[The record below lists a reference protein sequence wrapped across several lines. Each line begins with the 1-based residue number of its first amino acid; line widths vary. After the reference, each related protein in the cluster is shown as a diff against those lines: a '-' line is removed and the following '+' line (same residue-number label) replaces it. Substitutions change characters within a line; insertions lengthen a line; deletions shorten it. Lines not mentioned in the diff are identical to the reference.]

1 MNSNS
6 VKDLEEEDEEE
17 VINKKKSE
25 NIKNNIKDNIDLEN
39 QKELNISNN
48 DEDQKNENNS
58 KEKINDNDNNETIG
72 SDDIKDKE
80 NNNKNIKNEENIN
93 YDNDK
98 KIKINKIKFPNFITN
113 NSLKICQC
121 CNKGFNKEK
130 KIPFLLKCNHIFC
143 KKCLEKY
150 FTDKEGIKCPIDG
163 LVGKSLNDIKILYNF
178 LDNKNYNNKNKNKP
192 KITINKS
199 NKNYITY
206 LDNNKIKSKSNK
218 ELIRN
223 NKKNLNV
230 KNNYIVNTYYDKI
243 KNFINN
249 NNLKYSNSTFRKK
262 KYSTTN
268 SLNSKHSLNN
278 NNTKRTFNKNSSY
291 IKNNRIIN
299 FSKIN
304 NKAHSRSNLNDKYNI
319 NINIDNIQNS
329 ESEEDEYIQNYCKL
343 HPEQKITH
351 FVEDTKE
358 LICIHCAF
366 NKLKNNPNI
375 QIKEIPE
382 KCKEYLNDLDTI
394 IENNQK
400 CSQIIQN
407 SLNDIN
413 ENKENEEKKIIEIYE
428 QLLNVLITNR
438 NNFLI
443 KIEEIYQEN
452 TNSMNKKLEKLSEI
466 INIAEKL
473 KEDFDTIYDTAPYEF
488 NQLTQ
493 AFNKFIREINDKSKS
508 DLDIIQYNFS
518 HDELNKVIKY
528 LNDFADVKTRK
539 KTFRFDLLKNSKNNI
554 TIKEINNFNSFNNN
568 NINSNINLFRNGIN
582 SYFKNEKKPNKLNF
596 NQKNIF
602 NNSSFNINKKN
613 NISFRNS
620 SNDINIK
627 NNSLLHNSYN
637 NIRFKFKYE
646 DEKDNK
652 YSTLLNNHIFNNYID
667 NNNNINNNN
676 NNINNNNSNDNGSTS
691 ESINDTLNKY
701 IASTNMI
708 RDSLYNQAPLAD
720 FNISENNQIN
730 SLNNS
735 TKKFNELSKLD
746 KLEILDKYK
755 IPVKKNK

>member
-6 VKDLEEEDEEE
+6 IKDLGEDEEE
-17 VINKKKSE
+17 KNKKKSK

-58 KEKINDNDNNETIG
+58 EEKINDNNNNETIE

-80 NNNKNIKNEENIN
+80 KNNKNVKNEESIN
-93 YDNDK
+93 YDKDK
-98 KIKINKIKFPNFITN
+98 NIKINKIKFPNFISN

-150 FTDKEGIKCPIDG
+150 FTDEEGIKCPIDG
-163 LVGKSLNDIKILYNF
+163 LVGKSLSDIKILYNF
-178 LDNKNYNNKNKNKP
+178 LDNNNKTNKNNKNKIKP
-192 KITINKS
+192 KITINKY
-199 NKNYITY
+199 NKNYNTY

-243 KNFINN
+243 KNFISND
-249 NNLKYSNSTFRKK
+249 NLKFSNSTFRKK
-262 KYSTTN
+262 KYSTN
-268 SLNSKHSLNN
+268 SVNKKHSLNNN

-291 IKNNRIIN
+291 IKNNRNIN
-299 FSKIN
+299 FSKINN
-304 NKAHSRSNLNDKYNI
+304 NKAHSRSNLNDKY

-375 QIKEIPE
+375 QIKEMPE

-400 CSQIIQN
+400 CAQIIQN

-428 QLLNVLITNR
+428 QLLNVLVTNR

-452 TNSMNKKLEKLSEI
+452 TNNMNEKLEKLSEI

-554 TIKEINNFNSFNNN
+554 SMKEINNFSSFNNN

-596 NQKNIF
+596 NRKNIY
-602 NNSSFNINKKN
+602 NNSSFNINKNN
-613 NISFRNS
+613 NINFRNS
-620 SNDINIK
+620 SNDLNIK

-637 NIRFKFKYE
+637 NVRFKFKYE

-652 YSTLLNNHIFNNYID
+652 YSTILNNHIFNNYID
-667 NNNNINNNN
+667 NNNSINYNRNNN
-676 NNINNNNSNDNGSTS
+676 NDNGSAS

-708 RDSLYNQAPLAD
+708 RDNLYNQAPLAD
-720 FNISENNQIN
+720 FNNSGNSQID

-735 TKKFNELSKLD
+735 IKKLNELSKID
-746 KLEILDKYK
+746 KLEILNKYK
-755 IPVKKNK
+755 IPVKKK

>member
-6 VKDLEEEDEEE
+6 IKDLGEDEEE
-17 VINKKKSE
+17 KNKKKSK

-39 QKELNISNN
+39 KKELNISNN

-58 KEKINDNDNNETIG
+58 EEKINDNNNNETIE

-80 NNNKNIKNEENIN
+80 KNNKNIKNEESIN
-93 YDNDK
+93 YDKDK
-98 KIKINKIKFPNFITN
+98 NIKINKIKFPNFISN

-150 FTDKEGIKCPIDG
+150 FTDEEGIKCPIDG
-163 LVGKSLNDIKILYNF
+163 LVGKSLSDIKILYNF
-178 LDNKNYNNKNKNKP
+178 LDNNKTYKNIKNKIKP
-192 KITINKS
+192 KITINKY
-199 NKNYITY
+199 NKNYNTY

-243 KNFINN
+243 KNFISND
-249 NNLKYSNSTFRKK
+249 NLKFSNSTFRKK
-262 KYSTTN
+262 KYSTN
-268 SLNSKHSLNN
+268 SVNKKHSLNNN

-291 IKNNRIIN
+291 IKNNRNIN
-299 FSKIN
+299 FSKINN
-304 NKAHSRSNLNDKYNI
+304 NKAHSRSNVNDKYNI
-319 NINIDNIQNS
+319 NIDNLQNS
-329 ESEEDEYIQNYCKL
+329 ESEEDEYVQNYCKL

-375 QIKEIPE
+375 QIKEMPE

-400 CSQIIQN
+400 CAQIIQN

-428 QLLNVLITNR
+428 QLLNVLVTNR

-452 TNSMNKKLEKLSEI
+452 TNNMNKKLEKLSEI

-554 TIKEINNFNSFNNN
+554 SMKEINNFSSFNNN

-596 NQKNIF
+596 NRKNIY
-602 NNSSFNINKKN
+602 NNSSFNINKNN
-613 NISFRNS
+613 NINFRNS
-620 SNDINIK
+620 SNDLNIK

-637 NIRFKFKYE
+637 NVRFKFKYE

-652 YSTLLNNHIFNNYID
+652 YSTILNNHIFNNYID
-667 NNNNINNNN
+667 NNNSINYNRNNN
-676 NNINNNNSNDNGSTS
+676 NDNGSAS

-708 RDSLYNQAPLAD
+708 RDNLYNQAPLAD
-720 FNISENNQIN
+720 FNNSGNSQID

-735 TKKFNELSKLD
+735 IKKLNELSKID
-746 KLEILDKYK
+746 KLEILNKYK
-755 IPVKKNK
+755 IPVKKK

>member
-6 VKDLEEEDEEE
+6 IKDLGEDEEE
-17 VINKKKSE
+17 KNKKKSK

-39 QKELNISNN
+39 KKELNISNN

-58 KEKINDNDNNETIG
+58 EEKINDNNNNETIE

-80 NNNKNIKNEENIN
+80 KNNKNIKNEESIN
-93 YDNDK
+93 YDKDK
-98 KIKINKIKFPNFITN
+98 NIKINKIKFPNFISN

-150 FTDKEGIKCPIDG
+150 FTDEEGIKCPIDG
-163 LVGKSLNDIKILYNF
+163 LVGKSLSDIKILYNF
-178 LDNKNYNNKNKNKP
+178 LDNNKTYKNIKNKIKP
-192 KITINKS
+192 KITINKY
-199 NKNYITY
+199 NKNYNTY

-243 KNFINN
+243 KNFISND
-249 NNLKYSNSTFRKK
+249 NLKFSNSTFRKK
-262 KYSTTN
+262 KYSTN
-268 SLNSKHSLNN
+268 SVNKKHSLNNN

-291 IKNNRIIN
+291 IKNNRNIN
-299 FSKIN
+299 FSKINN
-304 NKAHSRSNLNDKYNI
+304 NKAHSRSNVNDKYNI
-319 NINIDNIQNS
+319 NIDNLQNS
-329 ESEEDEYIQNYCKL
+329 ESEEDEYVQNYCKL

-375 QIKEIPE
+375 QIKEMPE

-400 CSQIIQN
+400 CAQIIQN

-428 QLLNVLITNR
+428 QLLNVLVTNR

-452 TNSMNKKLEKLSEI
+452 TNNMNKKLEKLSEI

-554 TIKEINNFNSFNNN
+554 SMKEINNFSSFNNN

-596 NQKNIF
+596 NRKNIY
-602 NNSSFNINKKN
+602 NNSSFNINKNN
-613 NISFRNS
+613 NINFRNS
-620 SNDINIK
+620 SNDLNIK

-637 NIRFKFKYE
+637 NVRFKFKYE

-652 YSTLLNNHIFNNYID
+652 YSTILNNHIFNNYIE
-667 NNNNINNNN
+667 
-676 NNINNNNSNDNGSTS
+676 NNNSINYNRNNNNDNGSAS

-708 RDSLYNQAPLAD
+708 RDNLYNQAPLAD
-720 FNISENNQIN
+720 FNNSGNSQID

-735 TKKFNELSKLD
+735 IKKLNELSKID
-746 KLEILDKYK
+746 KLEILNKYK
-755 IPVKKNK
+755 IPVKKK

>member
-6 VKDLEEEDEEE
+6 IKDLGEDEEE
-17 VINKKKSE
+17 KNKKKSK

-58 KEKINDNDNNETIG
+58 EEKINDNNNNETIE

-80 NNNKNIKNEENIN
+80 KNNKNVKNEESIN
-93 YDNDK
+93 YDKDK
-98 KIKINKIKFPNFITN
+98 NIKINKIKFPNFISN

-150 FTDKEGIKCPIDG
+150 FTDEEGIKCPIDG
-163 LVGKSLNDIKILYNF
+163 LVGKSLSDIKILYNF
-178 LDNKNYNNKNKNKP
+178 LDNNNKTNKNNKNKIKP
-192 KITINKS
+192 KITINKY
-199 NKNYITY
+199 NKNYNTY

-243 KNFINN
+243 KNFISND
-249 NNLKYSNSTFRKK
+249 NLKFSNSTFRKK
-262 KYSTTN
+262 KYSTN
-268 SLNSKHSLNN
+268 SVNKKHSLNNN

-291 IKNNRIIN
+291 IKNNRNIN
-299 FSKIN
+299 FSKINN
-304 NKAHSRSNLNDKYNI
+304 NKAHSRSNLNDKY

-375 QIKEIPE
+375 QIKEMPE

-400 CSQIIQN
+400 CAQIIQN

-428 QLLNVLITNR
+428 QLLNVLVTNR

-452 TNSMNKKLEKLSEI
+452 TNNMNEKLEKLSEI

-554 TIKEINNFNSFNNN
+554 SMKEINNFSSFNNN

-582 SYFKNEKKPNKLNF
+582 SYFKNEKKPNKPNF
-596 NQKNIF
+596 NRKNIY
-602 NNSSFNINKKN
+602 NNSSFNINKNN
-613 NISFRNS
+613 NINFRNF
-620 SNDINIK
+620 SNDLNIK

-637 NIRFKFKYE
+637 NVRFKFKYE

-652 YSTLLNNHIFNNYID
+652 YSTILNNHIFNNYID
-667 NNNNINNNN
+667 NNNSINYNRNNN
-676 NNINNNNSNDNGSTS
+676 NDNGSAS

-708 RDSLYNQAPLAD
+708 RDNLYNQAPLAD
-720 FNISENNQIN
+720 FNNSGNSQID

-735 TKKFNELSKLD
+735 IKKLNELSKID
-746 KLEILDKYK
+746 KLEILNKYK
-755 IPVKKNK
+755 IPVKKK

>member
-6 VKDLEEEDEEE
+6 IKDLGEDEEE
-17 VINKKKSE
+17 KNKKKSK

-58 KEKINDNDNNETIG
+58 EEKINDNNNNETIE

-80 NNNKNIKNEENIN
+80 KNNKNVKNEESIN
-93 YDNDK
+93 YDKDK
-98 KIKINKIKFPNFITN
+98 NIKINKIKFPNFISN

-150 FTDKEGIKCPIDG
+150 FTDEEGIKCPIDG
-163 LVGKSLNDIKILYNF
+163 LVGKSLSDIKILYNF
-178 LDNKNYNNKNKNKP
+178 LDNNKTYKNIKNKIKP
-192 KITINKS
+192 KITINKY
-199 NKNYITY
+199 NKNYNTY

-243 KNFINN
+243 KNFISND
-249 NNLKYSNSTFRKK
+249 NLKFSNSTFRKK
-262 KYSTTN
+262 KYSTN
-268 SLNSKHSLNN
+268 SVNKKHSLNNN

-291 IKNNRIIN
+291 IKNNRNIN
-299 FSKIN
+299 FSKINN

-319 NINIDNIQNS
+319 NIDNLQNS
-329 ESEEDEYIQNYCKL
+329 ESEEDEYVQNYCKL

-375 QIKEIPE
+375 QIKEMPE

-400 CSQIIQN
+400 CAQIIQN

-428 QLLNVLITNR
+428 QLLNVLVTNR

-452 TNSMNKKLEKLSEI
+452 TNNMNKKLEKLSEI

-554 TIKEINNFNSFNNN
+554 SMKEINNFSSFNNN

-596 NQKNIF
+596 NRKNIY
-602 NNSSFNINKKN
+602 NNSSFNINKNN
-613 NISFRNS
+613 NINFRNS
-620 SNDINIK
+620 SNDLNIK

-637 NIRFKFKYE
+637 NVRFKFKYE

-652 YSTLLNNHIFNNYID
+652 YSTILNNHIFNNYID
-667 NNNNINNNN
+667 NNNSINYNRNNN
-676 NNINNNNSNDNGSTS
+676 NDNGSAS

-708 RDSLYNQAPLAD
+708 RDNLYNQAPLAD
-720 FNISENNQIN
+720 FNNSGNSQID

-735 TKKFNELSKLD
+735 IKKLNELSKID
-746 KLEILDKYK
+746 KLEILNKYK
-755 IPVKKNK
+755 IPVKKK